1 MVSRRGPKRFLVALA
16 FYSAACACV
25 AYFLYHA
32 QNGPRGLE
40 SKQELKV
47 QIAEMRAELGKLKT
61 ERSEWEGR
69 VGLMR
74 RDEVDRDLLEERARE
89 ALGRVHKNDV
99 VIVTR

>member
-1 MVSRRGPKRFLVALA
+1 MVIRRGPRRFLAPLA
-16 FYSAACACV
+16 FYIGAAACV

-47 QIAEMRAELGKLKT
+47 QIAELRVELGRLKAERAE
-61 ERSEWEGR
+61 WDGR
-69 VGLMR
+69 VALMR
-74 RDEVDRDLLEERARE
+74 RDEVDRDLLEERARD

-99 VIVTR
+99 VIIGR